1 MSGLLFVVFGVL
13 PVVALG
19 LLAFIPLVFGFAI
32 VLSKP
37 ASGMLLIVWAT
48 AGLFGARTMLQI
60 WSGTYTENT
69 TLGLLAGIAAAS
81 PLTVPI
87 LLDGHVSSSFAWLYF
102 TVSPV
107 IVAAGLLADRLLF
120 RLDGDARIA
129 EYEDA

>member
-1 MSGLLFVVFGVL
+1 MSSLLFVVFGVM

-37 ASGMLLIVWAT
+37 AAGAVLIVWAT

-60 WSGTYTENT
+60 WSGTFTENT
-69 TLGLLAGIAAAS
+69 TLGLLAGIAAAA
-81 PLTVPI
+81 PLGMPA
-87 LLDGHVSSSFAWLYF
+87 LLDAHPPSYFVWLYF

-120 RLDGDARIA
+120 RPDGDARIV